1 MSDNI
6 RMHTFKQKKA
16 YYEYLDKRNEIIS
29 VEQESIKYLNDYYE
43 LRRIPMKIIMVA
55 INKDIVDNRLLD
67 LKENKSMLPLLC
79 REINVDITVLYELKF
94 ITSIRKVIEDIRQY
108 LKNDI
113 DKCIK
118 VKKRPDGRPL
128 FILHL
133 TNIDDQAVIDDV
145 IDAIYYATDKDM
157 IRRRRG

>member
-1 MSDNI
+1 
-6 RMHTFKQKKA
+6 
-16 YYEYLDKRNEIIS
+16 
-29 VEQESIKYLNDYYE
+29 
-43 LRRIPMKIIMVA
+43 MKIIMVA